1 MGTKGKG
8 AKTYEFYEELLSL
21 YKSRLLIKNMSF
33 FLTLLPLLSFTL
45 INEINS
51 DYKVVPTRSEWNETC
66 MATELKENGYDNRL
80 NNGKVW
86 GSSIDKGFAQSKC
99 TCRHE
104 HVKDL
109 GVMNFDDFVSAHQKC
124 REEFAEDY
132 IQTFTKYLQIHLNE
146 RDKK

>member
-1 MGTKGKG
+1 ML
-8 AKTYEFYEELLSL
+8 FQ
-21 YKSRLLIKNMSF
+21 
-33 FLTLLPLLSFTL
+33 LTLLPLISFTP
-45 INEINS
+45 INEVNP

-109 GVMNFDDFVSAHQKC
+109 GVMNFMILFP
-124 REEFAEDY
+124 
-132 IQTFTKYLQIHLNE
+132 QIKNVEKNLLRIIFKLLPNI
-146 RDKK
+146 

>member
-1 MGTKGKG
+1 ML
-8 AKTYEFYEELLSL
+8 FH
-21 YKSRLLIKNMSF
+21 
-33 FLTLLPLLSFTL
+33 LTLLPLISFTP
-45 INEINS
+45 INEVNP

-66 MATELKENGYDNRL
+66 MATALKENGYND
-80 NNGKVW
+80 GKFW
-86 GSSIDKGFAQSKC
+86 GSSLDKGFAQSKC

-132 IQTFTKYLQIHLNE
+132 IQSFSKYLQIHLNE
-146 RDKK
+146 RDKLSN

>member
-1 MGTKGKG
+1 MP
-8 AKTYEFYEELLSL
+8 FHLSL
-21 YKSRLLIKNMSF
+21 LA
-33 FLTLLPLLSFTL
+33 LLSFTP
-45 INEINS
+45 INEMNA
-51 DYKVVPTRSEWNETC
+51 DYKVVPTRSEWNKTC
-66 MATELKENGYDNRL
+66 MAKELRENGVK
-80 NNGKVW
+80 NGTLW
-86 GSSIDKGFAQSKC
+86 GSSVDKGFAQSKC

-146 RDKK
+146 RGKK

>member
-1 MGTKGKG
+1 MP
-8 AKTYEFYEELLSL
+8 FHLSL
-21 YKSRLLIKNMSF
+21 LA
-33 FLTLLPLLSFTL
+33 LLSFTP
-45 INEINS
+45 INEMNA

-66 MATELKENGYDNRL
+66 MATELKENGL
-80 NNGKVW
+80 NNGKSW
-86 GSSIDKGFAQSKC
+86 GSSVDKGFAQAKC

-109 GVMNFDDFVSAHQKC
+109 VVINFDDFVSAYQKC

-146 RDKK
+146 RGKK

>member
-1 MGTKGKG
+1 MP
-8 AKTYEFYEELLSL
+8 FH
-21 YKSRLLIKNMSF
+21 
-33 FLTLLPLLSFTL
+33 LTLLPLLSFTP
-45 INEINS
+45 INEIDP

-66 MATELKENGYDNRL
+66 MATELKENGFNNRL

-86 GSSIDKGFAQSKC
+86 GSSVDKGFAQSKC

-109 GVMNFDDFVSAHQKC
+109 GVMNFDDFVSAYQKC

-146 RDKK
+146 RDKKN

>member
-1 MGTKGKG
+1 ML
-8 AKTYEFYEELLSL
+8 F
-21 YKSRLLIKNMSF
+21 R
-33 FLTLLPLLSFTL
+33 LTLLPLLSFTP

-51 DYKVVPTRSEWNETC
+51 DYKVVPTRSAWNETC
-66 MATELKENGYDNRL
+66 MATELKENGFDYRL

-86 GSSIDKGFAQSKC
+86 GSSVDKGFAQSKC
-99 TCRHE
+99 TCRYE

-109 GVMNFDDFVSAHQKC
+109 GVMNFDDFVSAYQKC

-132 IQTFTKYLQIHLNE
+132 LQTFTKYLQIHLNE